1 MSAGAYQCIESG
13 KWIFDILCALPVLPP
28 HQAGM
33 IRTDKD
39 EYFIEP
45 LERGKQMEEERGRIH
60 VVYRRSAVTQD
71 TTDMLQDFHTE
82 GTADVHGCIEIYS
95 R

>member
-1 MSAGAYQCIESG
+1 
-13 KWIFDILCALPVLPP
+13 
-28 HQAGM
+28 M

-71 TTDMLQDFHTE
+71 PGDMLLDFHTE
-82 GTADVHGCIEIYS
+82 GCSSFTAEAEDWYSLAKEIIIDLRS
-95 R
+95 TTH

>member
-1 MSAGAYQCIESG
+1 
-13 KWIFDILCALPVLPP
+13 
-28 HQAGM
+28 M

-45 LERGKQMEEERGRIH
+45 LEKGKQMEEEKGRIH

-71 TTDMLQDFHTE
+71 STDVLQDFQTE
-82 GTADVHGCIEIYS
+82 GTADVYGGLGSYF